1 MPGKRKRRRHIESN
15 HRRLEHTAEP
25 VTARLRY
32 VCEFLFAGSA
42 FDMASELGVCYR
54 HFYTVYDGRCKVS
67 VRMAAQIIAK
77 LNIRAEWLLNGTGP
91 MFATDISETRFCLS
105 PNIRSSFRLKT
116 PTAFSQSKP
125 AAEISACDE
134 PVAPNYAELAQLVF
148 AARVA
153 KAPVI
158 LLLGATLHRYGPEA
172 AELLRANFVSF
183 VGLTLRAVKQDAR
196 PALCSNELELNSVAR
211 FAAATGRG
219 YGEAVAAKLHGPRS
233 SWKKELSVVVATRDM
248 SLPVATLVEFG
259 EIDEHFGPTHA
270 GAELGAAV
278 GAAAYVDQLVLADY
292 LQRSAENDKT
302 VIICVGEVAR
312 WLAFLQ
318 RYDSFAG
325 SIVLSG
331 GQEIALP
338 GHVSW
343 RTVFVDNGPIVFFR
357 ELLVAAQAACAA
369 GEMIGDSC
377 VECDF

>member
-1 MPGKRKRRRHIESN
+1 MPGKRKRGRHSETN
-15 HRRLEHTAEP
+15 KRRLEHDPEP
-25 VTARLRY
+25 VTERLRY

-42 FDMASELGVCYR
+42 FDMARELGVCYR
-54 HFYTVYDGRCKVS
+54 HFYTVYDGRCRVS

-91 MFATDISETRFCLS
+91 MFATDISETRFCLA

-116 PTAFSQSKP
+116 PTAFSRSALP
-125 AAEISACDE
+125 AEVSVCDE
-134 PVAPNYAELAQLVF
+134 PVAPGYSELARLVF

-158 LLLGATLHRYGPEA
+158 LLLGAELYRYGPAA

-183 VGLTLRAVKQDAR
+183 VGFTLRAVKQDAR
-196 PALCSNELELNSVAR
+196 PALCAGELELNNVAR

-219 YGEAVAAKLHGPRS
+219 YGEAVASKLHGPRS
-233 SWKKELSVVVATRDM
+233 SWSKELSAIVAARDM

-292 LQRSAENDKT
+292 LQRSAENDNA
-302 VIICVGEVAR
+302 VIICVGEVSR

-325 SIVLSG
+325 SIVLAG
-331 GQEIALP
+331 AQEIVLP
-338 GHVSW
+338 SHVSW

-357 ELLVAAQAACAA
+357 ELLVAVQAACAA

-377 VECDF
+377 VK